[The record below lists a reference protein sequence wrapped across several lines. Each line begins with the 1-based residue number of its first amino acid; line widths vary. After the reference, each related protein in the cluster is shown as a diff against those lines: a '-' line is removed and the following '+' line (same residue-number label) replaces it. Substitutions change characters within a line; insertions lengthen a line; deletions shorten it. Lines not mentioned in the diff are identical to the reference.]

1 MDLNFRNTYRQK
13 LSRRLLLYILLF
25 SSIVT
30 CCITAGQLYIEYNRD
45 IYVIKEQFTRI
56 GKIFTQPLIQALWYF
71 DEKSLRVQLEGISN
85 LRDIEYLELSGEKD
99 VSIAVGQKI
108 SKSTVT
114 EELPLLYKGKNF
126 EREIGRLKI
135 VASLTGVY
143 SRLFERMLT
152 ILVSQGIK
160 TFLVSAF
167 IFYIVHFLIIRH
179 LTFLSSY
186 LKNLEAGKPPPV
198 VKLNR
203 TFNSPSDELD
213 QMVQSL
219 NSMAERQYK
228 TFEEI
233 ERIVKERTADL
244 NKSNE
249 QLHREI
255 SERKLIEEKLIES
268 LESSDEAQRLAH
280 MGHFVR
286 NWQTNE
292 GTWSDG
298 FYHLLGFEPAEI
310 PCTHEE
316 FISRVYEDD
325 RRRIAEQINISMVT
339 GELVDMEFRIL
350 RKDGELRYIH
360 GCARIKYDTKGQ
372 PLSHNGTFVD
382 ITEHKKAEEENEKL
396 EFQLQQAAKMQAIGT
411 LTGGIAHDFNNIFAA
426 ILGFAELIEQDSST
440 ESQVAQDIKE
450 IIVSGRRGANLVK
463 HLLVYSKNT
472 GKEKTTIFPHLVIRE
487 SLKMLRSTLPTS
499 IDIDENIDTTCGAV
513 LANPANFEQIV
524 INLCNNAS
532 QSMDE
537 MKGVLYVRLSSLEI
551 TSNNTHPESNP
562 AAATYV
568 VLAISDNGCGMD
580 EETQSRIFD
589 PYFTTK
595 EMGTGTGLGLGLAVV
610 QGIVRDCN
618 GFIEV
623 DSTLGKGSTISV
635 YLPASEH
642 PVKET
647 LTMEKRL
654 TEFKDGPKE
663 RILVVDDDPLLT
675 ALNKRRLIN
684 NGYEVTCSTK
694 SSEALEIFLENP
706 HNFDLIITDQTMPG
720 ITGAD
725 LAKEVLK
732 IRPEMP
738 IIMCTGHSETVSEE
752 KALSLGIKKFVY
764 KPIVENEIVDAVRY
778 VLDSK

>member
-1 MDLNFRNTYRQK
+1 MGNNFRNTYRQK

-30 CCITAGQLYIEYNRD
+30 FCITAGQLYIEYNRD
-45 IYVIKEQFTRI
+45 IYAIEEQFARI
-56 GKIFTQPLIQALWYF
+56 GKSFTQPLIQALWYF
-71 DEKSLRVQLEGISN
+71 DEKSLTVQLEGIAN
-85 LRDIEYLELSGEKD
+85 LRDIEYLELSGEKN
-99 VSIAVGQKI
+99 VYIAVGQKT
-108 SKSTVT
+108 SKSTVA

-126 EREIGRLKI
+126 EREIGKLKI
-135 VASLTGVY
+135 VASMTEVY

-152 ILVSQGIK
+152 ILISQGIK

-186 LKNLEAGKPPPV
+186 FKNLEAGKPPSV
-198 VKLNR
+198 VRLNR
-203 TFNSPSDELD
+203 TFNSPGDELD

-219 NSMAERQYK
+219 NNMAERQYK

-233 ERIVKERTADL
+233 EKIVRERTTDL
-244 NKSNE
+244 NKSNK

-255 SERKLIEEKLIES
+255 SDRKLIEEELIES

-292 GTWSDG
+292 GAWSDG
-298 FYHLLGFEPAEI
+298 FYHLLGFEPTEI

-316 FISRVYEDD
+316 FISRVYKED
-325 RRRIAEQINISMVT
+325 RSTLAEQINTSMTT
-339 GELVDMEFRIL
+339 GGLFDMEFRIL
-350 RKDGELRYIH
+350 RKDGELRFIH
-360 GCARIKYDTKGQ
+360 GRARIKYDTKGQ
-372 PLSHNGTFVD
+372 PLRHNGTFVD
-382 ITEHKKAEEENEKL
+382 ITERKKAEEENEKL

-426 ILGFAELIEQDSST
+426 ILGFAELIEQDVST
-440 ESQVAQDIKE
+440 ESQLAEDIKE
-450 IIVSGRRGANLVK
+450 IIASGERGANLVK

-472 GKEKTTIFPHLVIRE
+472 GKEKTTIFPHLVTRD

-499 IDIDENIDTTCGAV
+499 IDIDENIDTACGPI
-513 LANPANFEQIV
+513 LANPGNFEQIV
-524 INLCNNAS
+524 INLCNNAA

-537 MKGVLYVRLSSLEI
+537 MKGVLCVSLSSQEI
-551 TSNNTHPESNP
+551 TSKNTHPESNP
-562 AAATYV
+562 AAGTYV
-568 VLAISDNGCGMD
+568 VLTISDNGCGMD
-580 EETQSRIFD
+580 EVTKSRIFD

-595 EMGTGTGLGLGLAVV
+595 EMCSGTGLGLGLAVV
-610 QGIVRDCN
+610 QGIVQDCN
-618 GFIEV
+618 GFIKV
-623 DSTLGKGSTISV
+623 NSTVGKGSTISV
-635 YLPASEH
+635 YLPTSEH
-642 PVKET
+642 PVQKTPTFENS
-647 LTMEKRL
+647 LTD
-654 TEFKDGPKE
+654 FIDGPKE
-663 RILVVDDDPLLT
+663 RILFIDDDPLLT

-684 NGYEVTCSTK
+684 NGYEVTCFTK
-694 SSEALEIFLENP
+694 SLEALNIFLSNP

-720 ITGAD
+720 ITGAH

-764 KPIVENEIVDAVRY
+764 KPVIENELLDAVRY
-778 VLDSK
+778 VLDA